1 MHKIGILS
9 DTHGLLRPEV
19 IQALQGC
26 EAILH
31 GGDINRQ
38 DIIDQL
44 NTIAPV
50 YVVRGNND
58 KDWAEHIPMFLDF
71 QLYGCHI
78 YMTHKKKDLPQD
90 LSDYD
95 LVVYGHSHR
104 YEQKSS
110 GKTLLLN
117 PGSCGPRRFHQ
128 DITMAIAEV
137 DNCIDSG
144 IDSCADTSLDAKTP
158 NITIQRPD
166 ATSEAQTPNITIQRL
181 DATSEAQTPK
191 ITIHRIDIPHE
202 KKSGITRTTTQKPDG
217 KITLET
223 IQTQDIEK
231 IIRMIKKKKSVRY
244 ISEQMGME
252 EDFAEQICRLY
263 LTHPGVT
270 AEGIMTK
277 MGL

>member
-19 IQALQGC
+19 IQGLQGC

-137 DNCIDSG
+137 GNYINVGMCDTTSSIRIKIRRLN
-144 IDSCADTSLDAKTP
+144 SCKIKRNGWFDPSL
-158 NITIQRPD
+158 
-166 ATSEAQTPNITIQRL
+166 L
-181 DATSEAQTPK
+181 F
-191 ITIHRIDIPHE
+191 DIPNRGFHV
-202 KKSGITRTTTQKPDG
+202 SNMFW
-217 KITLET
+217 KI
-223 IQTQDIEK
+223 
-231 IIRMIKKKKSVRY
+231 Y
-244 ISEQMGME
+244 
-252 EDFAEQICRLY
+252 C
-263 LTHPGVT
+263 
-270 AEGIMTK
+270 
-277 MGL
+277 

>member
-137 DNCIDSG
+137 DNYINVG
-144 IDSCADTSLDAKTP
+144 IDSCTDIASEAKTP
-158 NITIQRPD
+158 NTTIHGPD
-166 ATSEAQTPNITIQRL
+166 TASDAQTL
-181 DATSEAQTPK
+181 K

-202 KKSGITRTTTQKPDG
+202 KKSGITRTTTQKPDRR
-217 KITLET
+217 ITLET

-231 IIRMIKKKKSVRY
+231 IIRDQKEK
-244 ISEQMGME
+244 EC
-252 EDFAEQICRLY
+252 QIYFRTNGNGRGLCRTDLQA
-263 LTHPGVT
+263 LPHTSRSNCRRNHDKDGIVIP
-270 AEGIMTK
+270 EGIMISL
-277 MGL
+277 GLWH